1 MPCGERVSSWSDIG
15 AVELNEAFAVQSLAC
30 IDAWRIDPKLVNAKG
45 GAISIGHPLGASGG
59 RILGTLAKRLAESG
73 ERWGVAAICIGVGQG
88 LAVVLE
94 NVARRRTAVVTAVL
108 CADPDE
114 AVAGIADG
122 SVVLIGGFGMA
133 GMPVELIDALIRTD
147 AGDLTVVSNNA
158 GNGDTGLAALL
169 AAGRVRKMVC
179 SFPRQSDSWVF
190 DRLYR
195 AGEIE
200 LELVPQG
207 NLAER
212 MRAAG
217 AGIGAFFTPTGAGTP
232 LADGKETREING
244 RTHVLEYPI
253 HGDVAL
259 IKAHRADRLGNLVYR
274 KTARNFG
281 PVMATAAATVD
292 CPGQRGGRDRRAGP
306 GKHCH
311 PRHLRGQAGGGM
323 SGAIMKT
330 REQPSRGTTGLNKHQ
345 IAALVARDIPRGPY
359 VNLGIGQPTIVADH
373 LAEGSGV
380 VLHTENGMLNMGRA
394 AVGDEIDPDL
404 TNAGKIPV
412 TELPGASYFHQADS
426 FAMMRG
432 GHLDV
437 CVLGA
442 FQVSTGR

>member
-1 MPCGERVSSWSDIG
+1 
-15 AVELNEAFAVQSLAC
+15 
-30 IDAWRIDPKLVNAKG
+30 
-45 GAISIGHPLGASGG
+45 
-59 RILGTLAKRLAESG
+59 
-73 ERWGVAAICIGVGQG
+73 
-88 LAVVLE
+88 
-94 NVARRRTAVVTAVL
+94 VTAVL

-114 AVAGIADG
+114 AMAGIADG

-195 AGEIE
+195 AREIE

-232 LADGKETREING
+232 LAEGKETREING
-244 RTHVLEYPI
+244 RTQVLEYPI

-259 IKAHRADRLGNLVYR
+259 IKAHRADRLGNLTYR

-281 PVMATAAATVD
+281 PVMATAATTTVVQVRD
-292 CPGQRGGRDRRAGP
+292 VVDIGGLDPEAVVTPGIYVDR
-306 GKHCH
+306 
-311 PRHLRGQAGGGM
+311 
-323 SGAIMKT
+323 
-330 REQPSRGTTGLNKHQ
+330 
-345 IAALVARDIPRGPY
+345 
-359 VNLGIGQPTIVADH
+359 IVQVDVPA
-373 LAEGSGV
+373 V
-380 VLHTENGMLNMGRA
+380 VPA
-394 AVGDEIDPDL
+394 
-404 TNAGKIPV
+404 
-412 TELPGASYFHQADS
+412 
-426 FAMMRG
+426 
-432 GHLDV
+432 
-437 CVLGA
+437 
-442 FQVSTGR
+442 